1 MDSDSNFFQMMLFVI
16 SKTVL
21 LLTQFFFFGNL
32 ANLKRVSSETSKLI
46 SEMFE
51 YIGVWLP
58 ILDV

>member
-1 MDSDSNFFQMMLFVI
+1 MLFVI

-21 LLTQFFFFGNL
+21 RLTQFSLAIF

-46 SEMFE
+46 SEEDEMFE
-51 YIGVWLP
+51 YIGVLLWLP